1 MTTKTTK
8 AATAA
13 TAATS
18 NALVIIPDRPVFD
31 AFKSLQTL
39 AMKEESA
46 RLKIYMTLKAAGA
59 TQVSLSA
66 KGAHLADIQDGVLT
80 AWQGAAF
87 VAAFKV
93 NNGKVLMRGKTGVD
107 AMGKTTFEKRPRS
120 KWQMDLSGKVSQ
132 VRKAYV
138 AWLDETAPKADSRN
152 AEAPADASKADS
164 KADSNAD
171 SKANKNAARD
181 INVRVFQEIRKLEE
195 AIKKDIASD
204 KSSVEFDPAEMAAA
218 FKRVKDLIPTRHR
231 VAKN

>member
-8 AATAA
+8 AAKTT

-18 NALVIIPDRPVFD
+18 NALTVIPARPVFD
-31 AFKSLQTL
+31 AFKALQTM
-39 AMKEESA
+39 AMKEETA
-46 RLKIYMTLKAAGA
+46 RLKIYKTLKAAGA
-59 TQVSLSA
+59 THATLSA
-66 KGAHLADIQDGVLT
+66 KGAHLADIQEGVMT

-87 VAAFKV
+87 VAAFKL

-107 AMGKTTFEKRPRS
+107 AMGKTTYDKRPRS
-120 KWQMDLSGKVSQ
+120 KWQMDLAGKVSQ

-152 AEAPADASKADS
+152 ADAPEAKGEASKPA
-164 KADSNAD
+164 ATA
-171 SKANKNAARD
+171 ANKNAARD

-195 AIKKDIASD
+195 AIKKDIAGD

-231 VAKN
+231 VAKS